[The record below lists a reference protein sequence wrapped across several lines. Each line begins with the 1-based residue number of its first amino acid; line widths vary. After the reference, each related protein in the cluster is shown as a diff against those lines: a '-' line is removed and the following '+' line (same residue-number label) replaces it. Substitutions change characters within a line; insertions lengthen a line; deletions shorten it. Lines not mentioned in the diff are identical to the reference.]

1 MGGMMQHEF
10 GVQAR
15 RTKLSQVELGSA
27 GKDRQTGV
35 MLQDTARVGT
45 SSQRVRV
52 VCMRVCV

>member
-1 MGGMMQHEF
+1 MGGMTQHELE
-10 GVQAR
+10 VHAR
-15 RTKLSQVELGSA
+15 RTKLSQVELGRV